1 MKYLRPIG
9 IILVFLSYFCF
20 LFSRQVDAK
29 PGLAL
34 QLYLS
39 FDKNEYKTNEPIYM
53 NFKLKNKG
61 NKPVYVNKRFYVNS
75 KDSKPGD
82 REVYLRITGPSGE
95 KLPCKAS
102 YDTGFPK
109 MDYFVLLKPKEE
121 ITSERKKNL
130 KAYFDLKT
138 PGEYKVIAIYQ
149 NIYGPEIGVDAFKSK
164 ITSEPVTIKI
174 VGQK

>member
-1 MKYLRPIG
+1 MKYLRPIA
-9 IILVFLSYFCF
+9 IILFCF
-20 LFSRQVDAK
+20 CLPFSRQLDAK

-34 QLYLS
+34 QFYLS
-39 FDKNEYKTNEPIYM
+39 FDKNEYKTNEPIYI
-53 NFKLKNKG
+53 NFKLRNKG

-75 KDSKPGD
+75 KDSKPED
-82 REVYLRITGPSGE
+82 REVYLRITSPSGE
-95 KLPCKAS
+95 KLLCKAS

-109 MDYFVLLKPKEE
+109 TDYFVLLKPKEE

-149 NIYGPEIGVDAFKSK
+149 NIYGPEIGVDAFKDK
-164 ITSEPVTIKI
+164 ITSEPVAIKI
-174 VGQK
+174 VEPK

>member
-1 MKYLRPIG
+1 MKYLRPIA
-9 IILVFLSYFCF
+9 IILFCF
-20 LFSRQVDAK
+20 CLPFSRQLDAK

-34 QLYLS
+34 QFYLS
-39 FDKNEYKTNEPIYM
+39 FDKNEYKTNEPIYI
-53 NFKLKNKG
+53 NFKLRNKG

-75 KDSKPGD
+75 KDSKPED
-82 REVYLRITGPSGE
+82 REVYLRITSPSGE
-95 KLPCKAS
+95 KLLCKAS

-109 MDYFVLLKPKEE
+109 TDYFVLLKPKEE

-130 KAYFDLKT
+130 KAYFDLNV

-149 NIYGPEIGVDAFKSK
+149 NIYGPEIGVDAFKDK

-174 VGQK
+174 VEPK